1 MKIKLPPPKKKSAK
15 RGRTGLANVKKAR
28 AKNALP
34 RKKNGTVLHK
44 KGTKIV

>member
-1 MKIKLPPPKKKSAK
+1 MKIKLPPKKKSGK
-15 RGRTGLANVKKAR
+15 NGRNGLASVKKHR
-28 AKNALP
+28 AKNAMP